1 MPTNRLKTLVFVIVG
16 MMLGLWAGQ
25 ASEEVLGLLAGG
37 VIALLLVRQSTL
49 ERRIRSLRFRRP
61 VAGTEARTSSGDT
74 LHRPD
79 DQAWAAATDVQDTAS
94 SAAAA
99 ASSTSTV
106 ENDAVW
112 PTPEAETWPTREDTP
127 AQPGPSVLSRAL
139 EYARNW
145 LTRGNVPVKV
155 GVIISFIGFSF
166 LLKYAIDRELIFLP
180 LKLRLMG
187 VGVFGLVLLVL
198 GWRLRQRVRTYAL
211 SLQGGGLGIMFLTVF
226 AAFRV
231 WAMLSPGWAFS
242 LLVLLAFATG
252 ALSLIQN
259 ARTLAILGVVGGF
272 LAPLLASTGQGS
284 HVALFSYY
292 AVINGAVFG
301 LAWFRAWRGLNLIGW
316 GFTFAIGCFWGYQ
329 YYRPVHFS
337 SIEPFLVLFFL
348 MYNAIAILF
357 ALRQKA
363 ERIGMVDGTLVFGTP
378 VVIFAVQ
385 AALLRASEYGL
396 AWSAIALA
404 VFYAGM
410 ATGLSRRKDAPLSL
424 LVESYKALA
433 VVFITLAI
441 PLALDARWTAAAW
454 ALEGAALI
462 WIGVRQSHHLANLA
476 GTLLVLGSGLA
487 FMDDGWKSGRGLA
500 VLNGNVLG
508 GLLISLSSLFSA
520 RQLQSLK
527 ADAQRGRSVEADIYS
542 LVSGLLFLWGVAWWV
557 GTGLLESLDRA
568 DPYGQLHVFLLFMAG
583 STLLALRID
592 RLKPWTHMRRSGI
605 LLLIFMFLVGGWDYI
620 LMQHFLFDLGV
631 LAWPVSG
638 LVLGRWLWSLDQ
650 RDERN
655 WGAWHLVSV
664 LLFTA
669 WLSTEAFWQVNLH
682 YSGTWSA
689 AAAVSIAG
697 MTPWLI
703 RWLSLRPA
711 WPTSAHP
718 RMYLSSALLIVLTQ
732 AAFLSWLSVVSP
744 GNSDPLFYLPVFN
757 PFDLALL
764 AVGGAALVSL
774 RLIRAANANAE
785 QITVYRWLLG
795 GAFFVLTTA
804 ALVRGVYHVGGG
816 SWRWASLFESVLVQ
830 TSLSIYWAILGFGG
844 MIWGARTARR
854 PLWLVGAAF
863 MLLVVLKLFT
873 VDLTQTGTIERIISF
888 IGVGIL
894 LLVVGY
900 FAPAPPRERQ
910 EQ

>member
-1 MPTNRLKTLVFVIVG
+1 LPTNRFKTLIFVIVG

-37 VIALLLVRQSTL
+37 VIALLLARQSTL

-61 VAGTEARTSSGDT
+61 VAGSEARTSSGDT

-79 DQAWAAATDVQDTAS
+79 DQAWAAATDVQDTANS
-94 SAAAA
+94 AA
-99 ASSTSTV
+99 ASSTRTV

-112 PTPEAETWPTREDTP
+112 PTPEAETWPTRENTP
-127 AQPGPSVLSRAL
+127 AQPGPSLLSRAL

-284 HVALFSYY
+284 HVALFSYN

-348 MYNAIAILF
+348 MYNVIAMLF
-357 ALRQKA
+357 ALRRQSEK
-363 ERIGMVDGTLVFGTP
+363 IGMVDGTLVFGTP

-385 AALLRASEYGL
+385 AALLSDSEYGL
-396 AWSAIALA
+396 AWSAVALA
-404 VFYAGM
+404 MFYVLA
-410 ATGLSRRKDAPLSL
+410 ALGLARRKDGPWKL
-424 LVESYKALA
+424 LIESYKALA
-433 VVFITLAI
+433 VAFITLAI
-441 PLALDARWTAAAW
+441 PLALDARWTSGAW

-462 WIGVRQSHHLANLA
+462 WIGTRQSHHLANFA
-476 GTLLVLGSGLA
+476 GTLLVLGAGLA
-487 FMDDGWKSGRGLA
+487 FLDEGWVSGRGLA

-508 GLLISLSSLFSA
+508 GLLVSLSALFA
-520 RQLQSLK
+520 TRQLDRFRTDGMNTENALGPAYRLAS
-527 ADAQRGRSVEADIYS
+527 I
-542 LVSGLLFLWGVAWWV
+542 GLFAWGITWWV
-557 GTGLLESLDRA
+557 GTGLLESLDRI
-568 DPYGQLHVFLLFMAG
+568 DGDGKLHGFLLFMAV
-583 STLLALRID
+583 STALGLYID
-592 RLKPWTHMRRSGI
+592 QLKQWSALRRSG
-605 LLLIFMFLVGGWDYI
+605 LLLVASMVFVGLWDFI
-620 LMQHFLFDLGV
+620 EKQHFLFELGGV
-631 LAWPVSG
+631 TWPFSLAA
-638 LVLGRWLWSLDQ
+638 LVWWLWNLDQ
-650 RDERN
+650 RDERD
-655 WGAWHLVSV
+655 WGAWHFVGV
-664 LLFTA
+664 LLLTT
-669 WLSTEAFWQVNLH
+669 LLTIETFWQVDLR
-682 YSGTWSA
+682 YSETWSI
-689 AAAVSIAG
+689 AAAVAVAG
-697 MTPWLI
+697 IVPWVIHFLH
-703 RWLSLRPA
+703 LGPA
-711 WPTSAHP
+711 WPVSAHP
-718 RMYLSSALLIVLTQ
+718 GMYLSSALLVVLIQ

-744 GNSDPLFYLPVFN
+744 GNPDPLFYLPVFN

-774 RLIRAANANAE
+774 RLIRVANANAD

-900 FAPAPPRERQ
+900 FAPAPPRDRQ